1 MSSPKFTVVPPA
13 GTDNPFSWMDLGS
26 CVGEDQD
33 LWFPTEKSN
42 AKTAKQI
49 CAACPVRLECLE
61 YAVSANERYGVWGGL
76 SYKERQAIRSYR
88 RRAELAA
95 VPGAIRPVPGAVPC
109 ASRGLAAPSPQ
120 SGQATLRDAQ
130 HPR

>member
-1 MSSPKFTVVPPA
+1 MSTPQLTVVPPA
-13 GTDNPFSWMDLGS
+13 GTDNPFSWMDYGS

-33 LWFPTEKSN
+33 LWFPPEKSN

-88 RRAELAA
+88 RRAVLAA

-109 ASRGLAAPSPQ
+109 VARDLQAHAQPQTSASAPR
-120 SGQATLRDAQ
+120 ATQ
-130 HPR
+130 P